1 MKVLINGRN
10 GQVSHELQRRLG
22 GVGELIVLGRDQLD
36 LAQPDQIRRQVQ
48 NLRPDL
54 IINAAAHTAVD
65 LAESEPQAAFAINAI
80 APGILAEE
88 ARALDIPLIHYSTDY
103 VFDGLKAG
111 PYNEDDTP
119 NPLGVYGKSKLAGEQ
134 AIRDV
139 QGKYLILR
147 TSWVYSTH
155 GRNFLLTMQRLL
167 QEKPELRVVADQIGA
182 PTWAGTIANSTL
194 ALIEHWQA
202 NEVAN
207 WGTYHLSAQGETSWF
222 GFAQAIGE
230 ALRQQG
236 KPCAALHPQPDR
248 STRAWIAVACNA
260 IGASVNL
267 TGRRRCASALPNK
280 PEHQRRPA
288 LALKHDV
295 SASQRRRVADMRA
308 CSRKRH

>member
-1 MKVLINGRN
+1 MKVLINGRH

-22 GVGELIVLGRDQLD
+22 VLGELIVLGREQLD

-88 ARALDIPLIHYSTDY
+88 ALALDIPLIHYSTDY

-134 AIRDV
+134 AIKDV
-139 QGKYLILR
+139 QGKHLILR
-147 TSWVYSTH
+147 TSWVYSNH

-182 PTWAGTIANSTL
+182 PTWAGTLANSTL
-194 ALIEHWQA
+194 ALIEQWQA
-202 NEVAN
+202 REVAN
-207 WGTYHLSAQGETSWF
+207 WGIYHLTAQGETSWF

-236 KPCAALHPQPDR
+236 KPCAALLPIPSSDYPTPAARPLNSRLDCSRLQRDWGVSQPDWQTALR
-248 STRAWIAVACNA
+248 EC
-260 IGASVNL
+260 L
-267 TGRRRCASALPNK
+267 T
-280 PEHQRRPA
+280 EQT
-288 LALKHDV
+288 
-295 SASQRRRVADMRA
+295 
-308 CSRKRH
+308 

>member
-1 MKVLINGRN
+1 MKVLINGRH

-22 GVGELIVLGRDQLD
+22 VLGELIVLGREQLD

-88 ARALDIPLIHYSTDY
+88 ALALDIPLIHYSTDY
-103 VFDGLKAG
+103 VFDGLKSG

-134 AIRDV
+134 AIKDV
-139 QGKYLILR
+139 QGKHLILR
-147 TSWVYSTH
+147 TSWVYSNH

-182 PTWAGTIANSTL
+182 PTWAGTLANSTL

-202 NEVAN
+202 REVAN
-207 WGTYHLSAQGETSWF
+207 WGIYHLTAQGETSWF

-236 KPCAALHPQPDR
+236 KPCAALLPIPSSDYPTPAARPLNSRLDCSRLQRDWGVSQPDWQTALR
-248 STRAWIAVACNA
+248 EC
-260 IGASVNL
+260 L
-267 TGRRRCASALPNK
+267 T
-280 PEHQRRPA
+280 EQT
-288 LALKHDV
+288 
-295 SASQRRRVADMRA
+295 
-308 CSRKRH
+308 